1 MCFYFGYILS
11 LLSISWPNHAPPLKL
26 TFLAA
31 CHLPRLTIAGAISR
45 TISPAWTATVC
56 IPGSLHADVK
66 GLSCILSF
74 HLSCKQETGRVTVL
88 SSPLSTEVP
97 QLMYCRGSP
106 ADMGRLPHESLQA
119 ATSTKLTSQDRS
131 LP

>member
-74 HLSCKQETGRVTVL
+74 HLSCRQETGRVTVL

-106 ADMGRLPHESLQA
+106 AYMGRLPHASLQA
-119 ATSTKLTSQDRS
+119 ATSTRLTSQDRS